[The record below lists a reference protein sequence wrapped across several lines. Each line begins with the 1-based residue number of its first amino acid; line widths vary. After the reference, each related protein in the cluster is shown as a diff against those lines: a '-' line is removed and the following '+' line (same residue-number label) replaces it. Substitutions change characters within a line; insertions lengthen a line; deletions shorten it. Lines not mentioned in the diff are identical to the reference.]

1 MKPFDLDLDQKAFD
15 QIVDRLKSS
24 VDDSVK
30 TDDVNYAGAQ
40 MISIMQLR
48 SAQGKYLTK
57 QTGGSARKRTYKSK
71 SHKKKRA
78 KMGLPI
84 DRVTLFMGKVG
95 VLEAMRF
102 RAKVRNGD
110 VNLEAGYF
118 DGLSE
123 DRAMEIAGYL
133 TDQGVGINKV
143 LYRFV
148 GLTANEEDRIVKA
161 LSTRIAKNM
170 TEPFN

>member
-1 MKPFDLDLDQKAFD
+1 MDFHLDIEERALNE
-15 QIVDRLKSS
+15 IVDRLKSS
-24 VDDSVK
+24 LDDAVK

-40 MISIMQLR
+40 MMSIMQLR
-48 SAQGKYLTK
+48 SSQGKYLDK
-57 QTGGSARKRTYKSK
+57 QTGGSARRRTYKSE

-78 KMGLPI
+78 RIGLPI

-95 VLEAMRF
+95 VLEAMRV
-102 RAKVRNGD
+102 RARVRNGD
-110 VNLEAGYF
+110 VNLEVGYL

-133 TDQGVGINKV
+133 TDQGVGVNKV

-161 LSTRIAKNM
+161 LSTRIGKNM

>member
-1 MKPFDLDLDQKAFD
+1 MDFHLDIEERALNE
-15 QIVDRLKSS
+15 IVDRLKSS
-24 VDDSVK
+24 VDDAVK

-40 MISIMQLR
+40 MMSIMQLR
-48 SAQGKYLTK
+48 SSRGKYLTE
-57 QTGGSARKRTYKSK
+57 GGAARSRTYKSE

-78 KMGLPI
+78 KIGLPI

-95 VLEAMRF
+95 VLEAMRV
-102 RAKVRNGD
+102 RARVRNGN
-110 VNLEAGYF
+110 VNLEVGYL

-133 TDQGVGINKV
+133 NDQGVGINKV

-148 GLTANEEDRIVKA
+148 GLVKSEEDRIVRA
-161 LSTRIAKNM
+161 LGKRIVKNM